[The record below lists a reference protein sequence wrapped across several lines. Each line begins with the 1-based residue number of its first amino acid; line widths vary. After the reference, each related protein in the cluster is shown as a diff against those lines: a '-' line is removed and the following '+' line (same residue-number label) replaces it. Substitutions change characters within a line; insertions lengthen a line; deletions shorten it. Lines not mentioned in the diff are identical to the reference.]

1 MGQLGDLAEMALSD
15 PSNEDLRQRLQG
27 VLGEAQAM
35 AGKLGPLAKTGAWGV
50 NKVSVCACAMNVKE
64 AVPRCVITGPC
75 WSRRELMQTL
85 YRLDCSANCTE
96 RPSRPLSGKCFLW
109 TCCRMMRQRRRVF
122 DGWSVQWHWCAV
134 VLVPHEPEGRRV
146 CGQDSSCL
154 GLCAVSS
161 VCFHQPRRG
170 FDEGRHTG
178 AVD

>member
-1 MGQLGDLAEMALSD
+1 MAVLQAKAPNPQTMRKIVLEGHRFAPKEALVLGLVDHIAGGGTESL
-15 PSNEDLRQRLQG
+15 
-27 VLGEAQAM
+27 LGEAQAM

-85 YRLDCSANCTE
+85 RRLDCSANFTE

-122 DGWSVQWHWCAV
+122 DG
-134 VLVPHEPEGRRV
+134 
-146 CGQDSSCL
+146 
-154 GLCAVSS
+154 
-161 VCFHQPRRG
+161 
-170 FDEGRHTG
+170 
-178 AVD
+178 